1 MGRSEAPSENE
12 REYRRRS
19 VSKVHGSTGG
29 AERMTSSFNTLG
41 PNEYR
46 RDAGTPSTRSAYDAD
61 ESSLFS
67 GSEETERRG
76 GPSPPPLPGS
86 GRAPLAGERAVRRR
100 EPSGGEKF
108 RGASPP
114 HA

>member
-12 REYRRRS
+12 RENRRRKD
-19 VSKVHGSTGG
+19 SKVAGSTGG

-46 RDAGTPSTRSAYDAD
+46 REAGTPSTRSAYDAD

-67 GSEETERRG
+67 GSEETERRLA
-76 GPSPPPLPGS
+76 PS
-86 GRAPLAGERAVRRR
+86 APSVAISSRLHVAVKRSVERRN
-100 EPSGGEKF
+100 
-108 RGASPP
+108 
-114 HA
+114 